1 MRVDH
6 VSPKKIN
13 LLNIR
18 FDHRSRLFSYGRSG
32 FADHAVSHW
41 PERPCFPSCWERW
54 KTFHFGRQKPPII
67 QLIHCL
73 VSCDLSQYSPYF
85 INALTNHIFFVVF
98 VEYILDNILI
108 FLHVFWEKKSI
119 EVYGCSDPTSRS
131 IILHTLGLTTRKNR
145 FRRPLSQVTQGK
157 HPV

>member
-1 MRVDH
+1 M
-6 VSPKKIN
+6 
-13 LLNIR
+13 
-18 FDHRSRLFSYGRSG
+18 
-32 FADHAVSHW
+32 
-41 PERPCFPSCWERW
+41 
-54 KTFHFGRQKPPII
+54 T
-67 QLIHCL
+67 
-73 VSCDLSQYSPYF
+73 SQYSPYF

-157 HPV
+157 HPVQVFDSPDRHGNLLSLVTLAESKKVLVFTRHSYNIQHLQNSVLQ